1 MKAPIEEGL
10 EDSEKIITEIFNG
23 IEYGVSLSRLLAL
36 SPSLLR
42 EVKKIL
48 SKKRVPVQL
57 REALEQ
63 VLVEMEQTSGE
74 TIEGSEEMIPG
85 VFVQP
90 NAVYLKDL
98 PYLPELSITKQQE
111 GLVPMGSVIVN
122 DAIVQY
128 WLSIPAGEQ
137 PKQVFVS
144 MTDIQRAGD
153 SAALRVVYPL
163 IQGSG
168 EVESILDGG
177 SQIVSMAQAT
187 AVELGIGWD
196 PDTFIY
202 MQSANGQTEKSVG
215 LAKNVPFCFGDITVY
230 LQVHIIKEP
239 AYKVLLGRPF
249 EILTASMVNNK
260 TDGSQILTLTDP
272 ANQKRV
278 VVPTFA
284 RGQMRQ
290 IRRTQSAP
298 AEAQHVPVEQNF
310 QNSRI

>member
-1 MKAPIEEGL
+1 M

-48 SKKRVPVQL
+48 SRKRVPVQL
-57 REALEQ
+57 QEALEQ
-63 VLVEMEQTSGE
+63 VLVELEQTSGE
-74 TIEGSEEMIPG
+74 MMEGSEEMIPG

-98 PYLPELSITKQQE
+98 PYSPETSITRQQE

-128 WLSIPAGEQ
+128 WLSVPPGEH

-144 MTDIQRAGD
+144 MTDVQRAGD

-187 AVELGIGWD
+187 AIELGIGWD

-260 TDGSQILTLTDP
+260 ADGSQILTLTDP

-298 AEAQHVPVEQNF
+298 AETQHVPAEQNF
-310 QNSRI
+310 QNSRN